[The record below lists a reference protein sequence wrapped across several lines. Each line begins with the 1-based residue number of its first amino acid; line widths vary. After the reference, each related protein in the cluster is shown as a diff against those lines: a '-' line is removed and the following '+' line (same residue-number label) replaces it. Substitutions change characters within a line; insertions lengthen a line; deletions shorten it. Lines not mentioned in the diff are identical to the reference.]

1 MSLLFNSISQYSSD
15 LYEVARGLLKSRNRQ
30 AQRSDTQA
38 QMICELRLEN
48 EQLAQ
53 GLQASEKRL
62 DQSQQS
68 LLQEQQ
74 ENELLRQNL
83 LRLPSDLPLPHH
95 SFGPKMI
102 SLCLNLSN
110 RIGFRPTETALR
122 LVFDWLD
129 FETSIPSHDSIR
141 TWSMRAGVAILQQP
155 VEAADDWI
163 WMVDHSNQI
172 GLEKVLQILGIRA
185 AHLPEPGQ
193 TMSRKSLQVLAVV
206 PRENWKREDV
216 RQEYEKLEQRN
227 GAPRYL
233 LTDGA
238 IELRESADVLEKPG
252 QKLTL
257 LRDMKHVAANIFES
271 LIGKSD
277 RFSKFITKLGRTR
290 SAIQQ
295 TELSHFTPP
304 TQKTKS
310 RFMNFGPTLRW
321 GAMVSYHLSN
331 SRSVSRQGITAKRMK
346 EKLGWVK
353 GFRKELDA
361 WNRCQQVMQASLKFI
376 NTRGIFGG
384 AAAELEKLLADQAR
398 KHGQRC
404 ELSRSMRDK
413 LIEFVRTSEVGIA
426 PGERAWQSTENLESA
441 FGLFK
446 RLEGQ
451 HSKGGFT
458 SLIAAMPTLLTQ
470 WTPDL
475 VRQHFATT
483 SVKQMKQ
490 WLKQNLAPTLT
501 AKRAT
506 AYHEFANAGFG

>member
-1 MSLLFNSISQYSSD
+1 MSLLFNSIGQYSSD
-15 LYEVARGLLKSRNRQ
+15 LYEVARGLLRSRNRQ
-30 AQRSDTQA
+30 AQRAETQA
-38 QMICELRLEN
+38 QVICQLRFEN

-53 GLQASEKRL
+53 QLQTAQQKL
-62 DQSQQS
+62 DQAQQ
-68 LLQEQQ
+68 LLLKEQQ
-74 ENELLRQNL
+74 ENELFRQQSV
-83 LRLPSDLPLPHH
+83 RLSTDLPLPHH

-110 RIGFRPTETALR
+110 QIGFRPTAAALR
-122 LVFDWLD
+122 LVFDWLGLNA
-129 FETSIPSHDSIR
+129 SVPSHDSIR
-141 TWSMRAGVAILQQP
+141 AWSMRAGVAILQQP
-155 VEAADDWI
+155 VDRADDWI
-163 WMVDHSNQI
+163 WIADHSNQI
-172 GLEKVLQILGIRA
+172 GLEKILQILGIRA
-185 AHLPEPGQ
+185 SHLPERGQ
-193 TMSRKSLQVLAVV
+193 TLSRKSLQVLAVV

-216 RQEYEKLEQRN
+216 RQEYQKLEQRM

-238 IELRESADVLEKPG
+238 IELRESADILEKPG

-257 LRDMKHVAANIFES
+257 LRDLKHVAANFFET
-271 LIGKSD
+271 LIGNSD
-277 RFSKFITKLGRTR
+277 RFSKFITQLGRTR

-304 TQKTKS
+304 AQKSKA

-321 GAMVSYHLSN
+321 GAMVSYHLSD
-331 SRSVSRQGITAKRMK
+331 SRSVSRQGITAKRMQ

-353 GFRKELDA
+353 GFRQELDA
-361 WNRCQQVMQASLKFI
+361 WNRCQQVIQASLKFI
-376 NTRGIFGG
+376 NTQGIFPG

-398 KHGQRC
+398 QQGQPC
-404 ELSRSMRDK
+404 KLSRSMSDK
-413 LIEFVRTSEVGIA
+413 LIEFVQTSEAKLA

-490 WLKQNLAPTLT
+490 WLTQNLATTLT
-501 AKRAT
+501 AKRTT
-506 AYHEFANAGFG
+506 AYHEFAAAASG